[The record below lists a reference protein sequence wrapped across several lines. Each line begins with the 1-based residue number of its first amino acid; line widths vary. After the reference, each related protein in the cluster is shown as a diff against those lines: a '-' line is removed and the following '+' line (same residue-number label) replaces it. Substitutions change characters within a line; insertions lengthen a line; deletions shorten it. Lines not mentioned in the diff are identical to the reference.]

1 MSADVAAP
9 PPHIV
14 ILAGGSGRRM
24 KTRAPKLL
32 TPVFFRPMIAFA
44 LDAAAAVPHRSVSLV
59 VGRDE
64 RGLREA
70 CRERRDMLVVR
81 QETPLGTADAV
92 RALESVLLGQEGDA
106 LIFYADAALLTPR
119 SLGELVAAHA
129 ASGAVCTV
137 GRPASGEGEAVA
149 FCFRIVGLFETLRGL
164 APTGAPPEYRL
175 TDAAAALAAAGGKV
189 DEYRFK
195 DPVETVD
202 INEFSGLEFVESVL
216 RRRHN
221 EERMREGTALQDA
234 SATLIDPLCRIGRD
248 VRIEAGCT
256 VVNSSL
262 GDGVVLENFCRVVDC
277 EIGPGSLLRQGTCAE
292 KTRVGRECRIGP
304 YARLRPGS
312 VLGDDVWIG
321 NFVEIKES
329 TLGAG
334 TRASHLSYIGDA
346 QIGRNVRIGCAFT
359 TCNSSGRPL
368 KQRTMV
374 EDDVFIGSA
383 CQAIA
388 PVTLGAGSFVAT
400 GTSVTEDVPPDSF
413 VISRG
418 RQVTKPG
425 YAKKYGK
432 AKAPPAGTEPSEGF
446 GRPK

>member
-1 MSADVAAP
+1 MSAEAGAP
-9 PPHIV
+9 SPHVV
-14 ILAGGSGRRM
+14 ILAGGAGRRM
-24 KTRAPKLL
+24 KTGAAKLL

-44 LDAAAAVPHRSVSLV
+44 LDAAWAVPHRSVSLV
-59 VGRDE
+59 VGRNE
-64 RGLREA
+64 RGFREA
-70 CRERRDMLVVR
+70 CRERRDMLVVL

-92 RALESVLLGQEGDA
+92 RALESVLLGQEGDV
-106 LIFYADAALLTPR
+106 LVLYGDAVLLTPR
-119 SLGELVAAHA
+119 SLDEFVAAHVASRA
-129 ASGAVCTV
+129 ACTV
-137 GRPASGEGEAVA
+137 GRTASGEGEAGA
-149 FCFRIVGLFETLRGL
+149 FCFRISGLFETLRGL
-164 APTGAPPEYRL
+164 APTGVPAEYRL
-175 TDAAAALAAAGGKV
+175 TDAAAALAAAGRKV
-189 DEYRFK
+189 DGYRFK
-195 DPVETVD
+195 DPEETVEVD
-202 INEFSGLEFVESVL
+202 DFFGLAVVESIL

-234 SATLIDPLCRIGRD
+234 STTLIDPLCRIGRD

-292 KTRVGRECRIGP
+292 KTRFGRECRVGP
-304 YARLRPGS
+304 YARLRAGV

-329 TLGAG
+329 SLGAG
-334 TRASHLSYIGDA
+334 TRAAHLSYIGDA
-346 QIGRNVRIGCAFT
+346 QIGRNVRIGCGFV

-368 KQRTMV
+368 KQRTVV

-383 CQAIA
+383 SQAIA

-432 AKAPPAGTEPSEGF
+432 VKAPLAPE
-446 GRPK
+446 